1 MCLCNSV
8 EAPFVFALL
17 FAPLTTTEQ
26 RARVWLKVGEFDV
39 LVHAQAE
46 WVTFVWY
53 FFYLVDSSPLLPIN
67 MVEHENISL
76 AAAALNMKELFLLF
90 FFARKHFITT
100 SLLISFHL
108 FFSFLQHRVLP

>member
-17 FAPLTTTEQ
+17 FAPLTTTAL
-26 RARVWLKVGEFDV
+26 RARVWLTVGEFDV

-90 FFARKHFITT
+90 FSPENI
-100 SLLISFHL
+100 LL
-108 FFSFLQHRVLP
+108 QPVC